1 MTTTTDQAP
10 QKNNQPN
17 NKVPNSTTSQAVPGA
32 TNNLGHELEL
42 AISHLSESQTVINE
56 QMFIK
61 VLTTSKLLV
70 PVNISGEIKK
80 DDQGRMILSAHNE
93 VNYILLQNDT
103 NENYCPVFTSEA
115 ELNKFGNS
123 KSGHVAQDFY
133 KIATTIL
140 KAKEVAGIVINPFGL
155 SMTLNQE
162 MLASITNA
170 QAKNPNGREYTIKTG
185 SKVAIGEPAVTPTA
199 MIAALKNEFS
209 QHDCVN
215 SATLRLMIRPEAEPG
230 NNMSYLVIV
239 DCGDPEPTHLF
250 EGAAVVAKPHADNI
264 PLDFIKF
271 KPESEFCVNALKN
284 SKPFYKK
291 HRGLMNFFGK
301 K

>member
-61 VLTTSKLLV
+61 ALTTSKLLV

-123 KSGHVAQDFY
+123 
-133 KIATTIL
+133 
-140 KAKEVAGIVINPFGL
+140 
-155 SMTLNQE
+155 
-162 MLASITNA
+162 
-170 QAKNPNGREYTIKTG
+170 
-185 SKVAIGEPAVTPTA
+185 
-199 MIAALKNEFS
+199 
-209 QHDCVN
+209 
-215 SATLRLMIRPEAEPG
+215 
-230 NNMSYLVIV
+230 
-239 DCGDPEPTHLF
+239 
-250 EGAAVVAKPHADNI
+250 
-264 PLDFIKF
+264 
-271 KPESEFCVNALKN
+271 
-284 SKPFYKK
+284 
-291 HRGLMNFFGK
+291 
-301 K
+301 